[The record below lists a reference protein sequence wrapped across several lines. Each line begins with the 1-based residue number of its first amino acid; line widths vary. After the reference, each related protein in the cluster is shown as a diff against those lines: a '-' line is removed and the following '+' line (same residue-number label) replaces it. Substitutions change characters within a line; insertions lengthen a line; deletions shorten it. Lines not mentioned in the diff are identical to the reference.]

1 MFLTQTDLHS
11 GSRSKHTKFLVIV
24 VQIADNPGF
33 LLIFIEG
40 ACYKEMIT
48 EGDLRARLET
58 ELAHILNPMG
68 LLLHELVLP
77 GRKGGVLRV
86 FVDHPE
92 RVSLDQLETVSRR
105 ISDLL
110 DVLDPFSGNYR
121 LEVSSPGLDR
131 VLRVPDELL
140 LHAGKHVKVKT
151 KESVRNQKIF
161 RGRIDGVVD
170 GVLVLSIQA
179 GKKTVQETLPLDI
192 IGEVRAEFWLDP
204 DPGRS

>member
-1 MFLTQTDLHS
+1 
-11 GSRSKHTKFLVIV
+11 
-24 VQIADNPGF
+24 
-33 LLIFIEG
+33 
-40 ACYKEMIT
+40 MIT

-170 GVLVLSIQA
+170 GVLVLSTQA
-179 GKKTVQETLPLDI
+179 GKKTVQETLPLDV